1 MAKQLDTI
9 PKGAKLS
16 KEDKDNLQKHSKSH
30 GKSHI
35 MSMRMNMLKGKS
47 FEEAHKMAKSKGY
60 K

>member
-1 MAKQLDTI
+1 MAKHLDTI

-16 KEDKDNLQKHSKSH
+16 KEDKDKLNKHSQHH
-30 GKSHI
+30 GKAHI

-47 FEEAHKMAKSKGY
+47 FEEAHKMAKQKGY